1 MIQEKPGSKVRK
13 SVLIVDDLIGN
24 VKLLAKHLEEYKLY
38 FALDGLTALSVAE
51 QSLPDVILLDIM
63 MPELDGY
70 EICRRLKLNARTRSI
85 PVIFV
90 TAKSH
95 EDDEEFGLQVGAI
108 DFISKPV
115 SGSILR
121 ARLANHLE
129 LKDYRDNLEELL
141 AQKDSELS
149 VTYEQLLHAE
159 KLSAIGKLTAS
170 ISHEFSSPLLGM
182 EQILKSFRL
191 DEEDED
197 KKQLFDICVG
207 ECQRLRDLIREM
219 QNFGRPT
226 TSSFEPVDLNEIIKG
241 VIKLCGKNFS
251 RNNIVAELELAE
263 IPPINGIQD
272 QMKQVLFNLL
282 TNAKDAFGVSGG
294 RIRVNTIV
302 QGGQVVVTVTDTG
315 CGIAKDSLEDV
326 FAPFFSTK
334 AEGEGTG
341 LGLSICYG
349 IVSKHKGKI
358 SVESEY
364 GKGSTFTLR
373 FPIPEDT
380 LP

>member
-1 MIQEKPGSKVRK
+1 MIDQELHSKTRK
-13 SVLIVDDLIGN
+13 SVLIVDDLISN
-24 VKLLAKHLEEYKLY
+24 VKLLAKHLDAYKLY
-38 FALDGLTALSVAE
+38 FALDGLTALTVAE
-51 QSLPDVILLDIM
+51 ESLPDVILLDVM
-63 MPELDGY
+63 MPGIDGY
-70 EICRRLKLNARTRSI
+70 ELCRRLKVNPKTSTI

-95 EDDEEFGLQVGAI
+95 EDDEELGLQVGAI
-108 DFISKPV
+108 DFISKPI

-121 ARLANHLE
+121 ARLANHME

-141 AQKDSELS
+141 AQKDAELS
-149 VTYEQLLHAE
+149 STYDQLLHAE

-182 EQILKSFRL
+182 EQILKSFKL
-191 DEEDED
+191 EEEDPD
-197 KKQLFDICVG
+197 KKQLFDVCVG

-226 TSSFEPVDLNEIIKG
+226 TSSFESVDLNEIVTG
-241 VIKLCGKNFS
+241 VIRLCAKNFS
-251 RNNIVAELELAE
+251 RNNIVAETKLND
-263 IPPINGIQD
+263 IPSINGIPD

-282 TNAKDAFGVSGG
+282 TNATDSFDEKGG
-294 RIRVNTIV
+294 TITIKTIV
-302 QGGQVVVTVTDTG
+302 RHSQVVLTVDDTG
-315 CGIAKDSLEDV
+315 CGIKKEVLEDV

-334 AEGEGTG
+334 GEGEGTG

-358 SVESEY
+358 HVDSNY

-373 FPIPEDT
+373 FPIPEGVT
-380 LP
+380 S